1 MTLKKD
7 QISSIFWLFV
17 AGVIIIS
24 SVKVSLGSLHN
35 PGGGLISFLA
45 ASVLAIASIV
55 NLIVASL
62 RKDEEGKKP
71 IFVWSETNWRNLIK
85 TLGALFAFPLLLNLL
100 GFNLT
105 VFGIMLFLAKA
116 IVPRRWTI
124 AILFAL
130 IVTFACYLLFV
141 WWLQF
146 FVEKGIFGI

>member
-24 SVKVSLGSLHN
+24 SVKVSLGSFSN

-45 ASVLAIASIV
+45 ASLLAIASIV
-55 NLIVASL
+55 NLIVTSL

-105 VFGIMLFLAKA
+105 VFGVMLFLAKA
-116 IVPRRWTI
+116 IVPRRWTT